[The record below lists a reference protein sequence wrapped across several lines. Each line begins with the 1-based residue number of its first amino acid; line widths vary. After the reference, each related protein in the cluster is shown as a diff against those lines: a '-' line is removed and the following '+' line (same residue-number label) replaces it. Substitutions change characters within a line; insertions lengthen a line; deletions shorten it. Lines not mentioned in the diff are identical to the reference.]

1 MVAPIIIFSYSKLKM
16 SKQLSNIAFL
26 FTNSK
31 EEVISNVQAGRDADT
46 ALHGMNHIAR
56 ADHFTVFPKSIQSVA
71 FIPRLLRYNFII
83 AQDNLL
89 LGYIVSLCARI
100 CHLKTQWLYL
110 AMNSSTL
117 MRRHA
122 THPLRLFLVKKFW
135 ASYARIIC
143 LSSEQLEDFAR
154 LGISRKRLV
163 FVPFGVDTNFFK
175 PTDISREE
183 DLIVS
188 VGRDAG
194 RDYATL
200 FKAAERSNYRCIV
213 VAGRKNIPSC
223 MPIPTNVSVLYNR
236 SLVEVRDLYTRARL
250 VVVASKDD
258 NVPDGSDC
266 SGQTVILDALAAGKA
281 VIATRRSWIADYFI
295 PNQDL
300 IVVPPDDPEALAHA
314 IDALSRDAEKRKHLA
329 ASGHGKVEAHYTT
342 KIFATALLGV
352 MDSII

>member
-1 MVAPIIIFSYSKLKM
+1 MNTKAPRIVFI
-16 SKQLSNIAFL
+16 
-26 FTNSK
+26 FTNAK
-31 EEVISNVQAGRDADT
+31 DNVIRDVQAENDADT
-46 ALHGMNHIAR
+46 PLHGMNHFAGVEYMTIHPQSIR
-56 ADHFTVFPKSIQSVA
+56 AA
-71 FIPRLLRYNFII
+71 LFIPRLLRYDFII
-83 AQDNLL
+83 AQDNFL
-89 LGYIVSLCARI
+89 LGFIVSHYARLCR
-100 CHLKTQWLYL
+100 LKTRWLYV
-110 AMNSSTL
+110 AIHSSTL

-122 THPLRLFLVKKFW
+122 AHPIRLFLLKHFW

-143 LSSEQLEDFAR
+143 ISSLQLEDFVR
-154 LGISRKRLV
+154 LGIPREHLV
-163 FVPFGVDTNFFK
+163 CIPFGVDAPFFQRAGV
-175 PTDISREE
+175 SREE

-213 VAGRKNIPSC
+213 VAGRKNIPSG

-266 SGQTVILDALAAGKA
+266 SAQTVILDALAAGKA